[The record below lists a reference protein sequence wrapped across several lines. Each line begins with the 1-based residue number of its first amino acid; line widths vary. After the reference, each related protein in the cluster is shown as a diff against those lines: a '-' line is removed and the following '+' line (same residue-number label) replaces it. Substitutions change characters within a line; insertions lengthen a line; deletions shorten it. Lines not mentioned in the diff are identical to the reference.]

1 MALSGR
7 GLAGLEDP
15 HGPLLSRTGENA
27 IAQLLNKPPKFLTVR
42 ARVLAPEAAPPVLAM
57 CAGYD
62 EQRWRAKALVE
73 HLCQWIPEWALRYGE
88 LNERLDSATLMAMSR
103 RAALK
108 VYTSKNFEGRGE
120 FGEIMLHAVIRQEFD
135 THPAIS
141 KIFFKDRAN
150 DYVKGFDCVHVSTND
165 QGGLDL
171 WLGEAK
177 FYVRRGQAIAAVAKD
192 LREHLTRDFLREE
205 FALVLDKVDGSF
217 PFADQLHDLIS
228 ANRPLDE
235 IFTTVRIPVLL
246 AYDSK
251 TIRDHR
257 EVSADFEEA
266 MKADALAAS
275 KSLGEKIE
283 DKKLPREVSIELILL
298 PVEDKKQ
305 LTKLLDTELR
315 NWQGRAN

>member
-1 MALSGR
+1 
-7 GLAGLEDP
+7 
-15 HGPLLSRTGENA
+15 
-27 IAQLLNKPPKFLTVR
+27 
-42 ARVLAPEAAPPVLAM
+42 M

-103 RAALK
+103 RAALR
-108 VYTSKNFEGRGE
+108 VYTSKNFESRGE
-120 FGEIMLHAVIRQEFD
+120 FGEIMLHAAIRQEFD

-141 KIFFKDRAN
+141 KIFFKDRSN

-205 FALVLDKVDGSF
+205 FALVLDKVDGAF
-217 PFADQLHDLIS
+217 PFADQLYDLIS

-235 IFTTVRIPVLL
+235 IFTSVRIPILL

-257 EVSADFEEA
+257 EVSTSFEEA
-266 MKADALAAS
+266 MRADAIAAS
-275 KSLGEKIE
+275 KSLSEKVE
-283 DKKLPREVSIELILL
+283 DNKLPRTVSIELILL

>member
-1 MALSGR
+1 VV
-7 GLAGLEDP
+7 P
-15 HGPLLSRTGENA
+15 
-27 IAQLLNKPPKFLTVR
+27 
-42 ARVLAPEAAPPVLAM
+42 PEASPAVVAM

-88 LNERLDSATLMAMSR
+88 LTERLDSATMMAMSR

-108 VYTSKNFEGRGE
+108 VYTSTKFEGRGE

-135 THPAIS
+135 THAAIS

-150 DYVKGFDCVHVSTND
+150 DYVKGFDCVHVSAD
-165 QGGLDL
+165 EEGELAL

-177 FYVRRGQAIAAVAKD
+177 FYVRRGQAIAAVAED
-192 LREHLTRDFLREE
+192 LREHLARDFLREE
-205 FALVLDKVDGSF
+205 FALVLDKVDDAF
-217 PFADQLHDLIS
+217 PYADKLHELIS
-228 ANRPLDE
+228 GNRPLDE
-235 IFTTVRIPVLL
+235 IFTSVRIPVLL

-257 EVSADFEEA
+257 EVSAEFEEA
-266 MKADALAAS
+266 MKADAIVAS
-275 KSLGEKIE
+275 KDLSEKLKG
-283 DKKLPREVSIELILL
+283 KKLPREVTIELILL

-315 NWQGRAN
+315 NWQGRAS

>member
-1 MALSGR
+1 
-7 GLAGLEDP
+7 
-15 HGPLLSRTGENA
+15 
-27 IAQLLNKPPKFLTVR
+27 
-42 ARVLAPEAAPPVLAM
+42 M

-88 LNERLDSATLMAMSR
+88 LTERLDSSTLMAMSR

-120 FGEIMLHAVIRQEFD
+120 FGEIMLHAAIRQEFD
-135 THPAIS
+135 THAAIS

-150 DYVKGFDCVHVSTND
+150 DYVKGFDCVHVSID
-165 QGGLDL
+165 EGGDLHL

-177 FYVRRGQAIAAVAKD
+177 FYVRRGQAIAAVAQD
-192 LREHLTRDFLREE
+192 LREHLARDFLREE
-205 FALVLDKVDGSF
+205 FALVLDKVDPAF
-217 PFADQLHDLIS
+217 PFADKLHDLVS

-235 IFTTVRIPVLL
+235 IFTSVRIPVLL

-257 EVSADFEEA
+257 EVSADFEKA
-266 MKADALAAS
+266 MRADAIAAS
-275 KSLGEKIE
+275 KDLSEKLA
-283 DKKLPREVSIELILL
+283 DGGLPRKVSVELILL